1 MQNQFGVAS
10 SQYSSSPSSVNQ
22 EQSLAVQPPPSS
34 YPRRGQNV
42 SHHSHSVSAPTA
54 MPAMASAVRIMQDL
68 TETPPLSQ
76 SVTPLS
82 PFSPR
87 DLSSS
92 LGGDIPLDVADS
104 LSNHPWLL
112 MSRPPLRQNS
122 GTQTP
127 RVRPH
132 ATTLNIPG
140 MTRSR
145 VSPDGRIP
153 QRDVAAKLVIVM
165 VGLPARGKSY
175 ITKKLQ
181 RYLSWQQ
188 HESRIFN
195 VGNRRRNAAGIKVA
209 ARPDLA
215 PEHQRLDPP
224 VEAATI
230 LLNGRPASSGDIPP
244 DQAEPTALSL
254 DDTESGKQEDA
265 DQSAKFF
272 DPTNEKA
279 SAMRNQLAMETL
291 DELLDYLLN
300 QGGAVGIL
308 DATNSTLKRRRQIV
322 ARIRER
328 EPKLGILFI
337 ESICRDPHLLE
348 ANMRLKL
355 SGPDY
360 RNKDPVKSLEDFRA
374 RVDAYASAYVP
385 LGEFEEENDLQYIQM
400 VDVGRKLV
408 QHRLKGFL
416 SGGIS
421 TYLSSFN
428 LSPRQIWITR
438 HGQSVDNEL
447 GKLGGDSA
455 LTERGHCYGLA
466 LYKFVTQKRKEWLME
481 QKSKM
486 AEASFPPQPGD
497 NTPPYPDMN
506 MELDEKNFCV
516 WTSML
521 QRSAETAEYFD
532 VDDDYDVKNWEM
544 LNELNTGQ
552 FEGMT
557 YDEIARRYPEEF
569 HKRSE
574 DKLNYIYP
582 GVGGEGYLQVIS
594 RLRDMVR
601 EIERITDHLLII
613 GHRSICRVLMAYF
626 MDLTREDITDMDV
639 PLGMLYSIEPKPY
652 GIAFHAY
659 KYNEAQGWFDELPNY
674 RPQKGPRGSV

>member
-1 MQNQFGVAS
+1 MPSAVVIPRQDLGRKQAKQSALAKLVMHNTLA
-10 SQYSSSPSSVNQ
+10 SSSPRSVSPTASEPEQLAVLPPLNSRHGYSSV
-22 EQSLAVQPPPSS
+22 S
-34 YPRRGQNV
+34 
-42 SHHSHSVSAPTA
+42 
-54 MPAMASAVRIMQDL
+54 MPAAMAQALRTIKDL
-68 TETPPLSQ
+68 TDTPLSQ
-76 SVTPLS
+76 SVNSTAPS
-82 PFSPR
+82 SPR
-87 DLSSS
+87 
-92 LGGDIPLDVADS
+92 IP
-104 LSNHPWLL
+104 PQ
-112 MSRPPLRQNS
+112 RQNS
-122 GTQTP
+122 GSQTP

-195 VGNRRRNAAGIKVA
+195 VGNRRRHAAGIKVSA
-209 ARPDLA
+209 KSRLA
-215 PEHQRLDPP
+215 PEPHCLDPP
-224 VEAATI
+224 VQAATI
-230 LLNGRPASSGDIPP
+230 LLNGIPAPH
-244 DQAEPTALSL
+244 AALSL
-254 DDTESGKQEDA
+254 DRAEPTVLNLDHAPGDAQDEA

-272 DPTNEKA
+272 DPKNAKA
-279 SAMRNQLAMETL
+279 SALREQVAMETL

-308 DATNSTLKRRRQIV
+308 DATNSTIKRRQHIV
-322 ARIRER
+322 DRIRER

-337 ESICRDPHLLE
+337 ESICRDQNLLE

-360 RNKDPVKSLEDFRA
+360 RDKDPHKSLEDFKN
-374 RVDAYASAYVP
+374 RVAAYASAYES
-385 LGEFEEENDLQYIQM
+385 LGDYEEDNDMQYIQM

-428 LSPRQIWITR
+428 LAPRQIWITR

-447 GKLGGDSA
+447 GKLGGDSP
-455 LTERGHCYGLA
+455 LTERGHCYGQA
-466 LYKFVTQKRKEWLME
+466 LYKFMTQKRKEWLME

-486 AEASFPPQPGD
+486 AQASFPPQPGD

-506 MELDEKNFCV
+506 RDLDEKNFCV

-521 QRSAETAEYFD
+521 RRSVETAEYFD

-557 YDEIARRYPEEF
+557 YKEIATSYPQEF

-582 GVGGEGYLQVIS
+582 GVGGEGYLQIIS

-613 GHRSICRVLMAYF
+613 GHRSVCRVLMAYF
-626 MDLTREDITDMDV
+626 MDLTRDDITDMDV

-659 KYNEAQGWFDELPNY
+659 KYDEARGWFEELPNY
-674 RPQKGPRGSV
+674 KPQKAARGSV

>member
-1 MQNQFGVAS
+1 MLNTLA
-10 SQYSSSPSSVNQ
+10 SSSPRSVSPTAS
-22 EQSLAVQPPPSS
+22 EPPPGSRHALS
-34 YPRRGQNV
+34 
-42 SHHSHSVSAPTA
+42 PTPLPAA
-54 MPAMASAVRIMQDL
+54 MRSIRDL
-68 TETPPLSQ
+68 TDTPTSQ
-76 SVTPLS
+76 SVTSTAPS
-82 PFSPR
+82 SPR
-87 DLSSS
+87 MQVPSPS
-92 LGGDIPLDVADS
+92 
-104 LSNHPWLL
+104 
-112 MSRPPLRQNS
+112 PPSPRLTARSPPQRQNS
-122 GTQTP
+122 GSQVP

-195 VGNRRRNAAGIKVA
+195 VGNRRRSAAGVKVSA
-209 ARPDLA
+209 GPRLA
-215 PEHQRLDPP
+215 PEPRCFDPP
-224 VEAATI
+224 VQAATI
-230 LLNGRPASSGDIPP
+230 LLNGRPASR
-244 DQAEPTALSL
+244 AEPPVLSL
-254 DDTESGKQEDA
+254 DDASAPEGGDTT
-265 DQSAKFF
+265 QSASFF
-272 DPTNEKA
+272 DPNNARA
-279 SAMRNQLAMETL
+279 SALREQVAMETL

-308 DATNSTLKRRRQIV
+308 DATNSTVRRRQRV
-322 ARIRER
+322 VDRIRER

-337 ESICRDPHLLE
+337 ESICRDQNLLE

-360 RNKDPVKSLEDFRA
+360 RDKDPRKSLEDFKN
-374 RVDAYASAYVP
+374 RVAAYASAYEP
-385 LGEFEEENDLQYIQM
+385 LGDYEEDNDMQYIQM

-428 LSPRQIWITR
+428 LAPRQIWITR

-447 GKLGGDSA
+447 GKLGGDSP
-455 LTERGHCYGLA
+455 LTERGHCYGQA
-466 LYKFVTQKRKEWLME
+466 LYRFVTQKREEWLME
-481 QKSKM
+481 QTSKM
-486 AEASFPPQPGD
+486 AQASFPPQPGD

-506 MELDEKNFCV
+506 RDLDEKNFCV

-521 QRSAETAEYFD
+521 RRSVETAEYFD

-557 YDEIARRYPEEF
+557 YREIATSYPQEF

-582 GVGGEGYLQVIS
+582 GVGGEGYLQIIS

-613 GHRSICRVLMAYF
+613 GHRSVCRVLMAYF
-626 MDLTREDITDMDV
+626 MDLTRDDITDMDV

-659 KYNEAQGWFDELPNY
+659 KYDEARGWFEELPSY
-674 RPQKGPRGSV
+674 KPQKAARGSV

>member
-1 MQNQFGVAS
+1 MNGHQTQTP
-10 SQYSSSPSSVNQ
+10 SPPTSTLPAPSDVDHQ
-22 EQSLAVQPPPSS
+22 HLAVLPPPA
-34 YPRRGQNV
+34 RDV
-42 SHHSHSVSAPTA
+42 AVTSAPA
-54 MPAMASAVRIMQDL
+54 PAVSSMASALRGVDL
-68 TETPPLSQ
+68 TDSPPYAR
-76 SVTPLS
+76 SVNSTAPS
-82 PFSPR
+82 SPR
-87 DLSSS
+87 
-92 LGGDIPLDVADS
+92 IPPV
-104 LSNHPWLL
+104 
-112 MSRPPLRQNS
+112 RQNS

-195 VGNRRRNAAGIKVA
+195 VGNRRRVAAGRKASVH
-209 ARPDLA
+209 PKLA
-215 PEHQRLDPP
+215 PEPDLLDPP
-224 VEAATI
+224 VRAAQI
-230 LLNGRPASSGDIPP
+230 LLNGVPAPRGFLTPP
-244 DQAEPTALSL
+244 PTSEPTQL
-254 DDTESGKQEDA
+254 DLNDSNDVNET
-265 DQSAKFF
+265 DQSATFF
-272 DPTNEKA
+272 DPKNEKA
-279 SAMRNQLAMETL
+279 AAMREQVAMDTL

-308 DATNSTLKRRRQIV
+308 DATNSTIQRRQHIV
-322 ARIRER
+322 DHIRER

-337 ESICRDPHLLE
+337 ESICKDQTLLE

-360 RNKDPVKSLEDFRA
+360 RDKDPMKSLEDFKK
-374 RVDAYASAYVP
+374 RVAAYESAYEP
-385 LGEFEEENDLQYIQM
+385 LGEYEEKNDMQYIQM
-400 VDVGRKLV
+400 IDVGRKLV

-421 TYLSSFN
+421 TYLASFN

-438 HGQSVDNEL
+438 HGQSVDNQL
-447 GKLGGDSA
+447 GKLGGNSP
-455 LTERGHCYGLA
+455 LTERGHCYGQA
-466 LYKFVTQKRKEWLME
+466 LYKFMTHKRNEWLME
-481 QKSKM
+481 QQSKL
-486 AEASFPPQPGD
+486 AQASFPPLPGD
-497 NTPPYPDMN
+497 NTPPYPELN
-506 MELDEKNFCV
+506 RELDEKNFCV

-521 QRSAETAEYFD
+521 QRSVETAEYFD
-532 VDDDYDVKNWEM
+532 ADDDYDVKNWEM
-544 LNELNTGQ
+544 LKELNAGQ

-557 YDEIARRYPEEF
+557 YEEIAKKYPEEYK
-569 HKRSE
+569 KRAK

-601 EIERITDHLLII
+601 EIERITDHVLII
-613 GHRSICRVLMAYF
+613 GHRSVCRVLMAYF

-639 PLGMLYSIEPKPY
+639 PLGMLYAIEPKPY

-659 KYNEAQGWFDELPNY
+659 KYNEARGWFDELPNY
-674 RPQKGPRGSV
+674 KPQKATRGSV